1 LKSHGDTRQTNKFI
15 YISMVIANRHT
26 HLLQVVGVIIA
37 LFFQSCAAHYAT
49 NMVNTPMLKQ
59 QGDLQIGGSVGH
71 LGLNGQ
77 LAYAVSDNV
86 GVMVNGKQHEAWY
99 ADDLATSN
107 TVMFVEAGAGY
118 YKWLSE
124 HTIVELYGGYGL
136 GEVNLVHAQKNTDIT
151 YILSRPFLQPS
162 IGVQA
167 DFFSLNLATR
177 LTHAG
182 LRSDSIELSGLFI
195 EPAITTKLQ
204 FEQLSA
210 IYQMGIVRTL
220 HTDTPEMQVLP
231 FWLAFGFQYNFDF
244 TKND

>member
-1 LKSHGDTRQTNKFI
+1 MVNANKQ
-15 YISMVIANRHT
+15 MQ
-26 HLLQVVGVIIA
+26 LLLIGGVIIT
-37 LFFQSCAAHYAT
+37 LLLQSCAAHYAT

-86 GVMVNGKQHEAWY
+86 GVMLNGKQHEAWY

-124 HTIVELYGGYGL
+124 HTIFEMYGGYGL

-151 YILSRPFLQPS
+151 YILSRPFVQPS
-162 IGVQA
+162 IGIQV
-167 DFFSLNLATR
+167 DFFSLNFATR
-177 LTHAG
+177 FTHAG
-182 LRSDSIELSGLFI
+182 LRSDTIELSGFFI

-204 FEQLSA
+204 FDQLSA

>member
-1 LKSHGDTRQTNKFI
+1 
-15 YISMVIANRHT
+15 MVIANRHT

-49 NMVNTPMLKQ
+49 NMVNPPMLKQ
-59 QGDLQIGGSVGH
+59 QGDLQIAGSVGH

-86 GVMVNGKQHEAWY
+86 GVMLNGKQHEAWY

-124 HTIVELYGGYGL
+124 HSIFEMYGGYGL

-151 YILSRPFLQPS
+151 YILSRPFLQPY

-177 LTHAG
+177 FTHAG
-182 LRSDSIELSGLFI
+182 LRSDTIELSGFFI

-231 FWLAFGFQYNFDF
+231 FWLAFGLQYNFDF